1 MILAL
6 ILFITTAQSVFQITK
21 FYSEDTTCSNTET
34 LWFVTQVTTCAASGC
49 SNLNGQ
55 VGQVVLCTGTVVYPV
70 GWTYIEIWTSSTTCG
85 GVSNAFAA
93 MPANG
98 CSGIWTQSTFSLRCA
113 SDPNIGVI
121 ADCGIS
127 TPSCNGCSFKQAA
140 RNGTCGSGNPTTSL
154 PVSSYKWTC
163 PNVTTSSSSLATTGS
178 TAGVTTTRPGVCSML
193 EVSFVMIAIWL
204 IF

>member
-6 ILFITTAQSVFQITK
+6 IFFIATTQGVFQITK
-21 FYSEDTTCSNTET
+21 FYSQDITCSNTET
-34 LWFVTQVTTCAASGC
+34 LWYVTQVSSCTARTC

-55 VGQVVLCTGTVVYPV
+55 VGQVVSCVSSVVYPV
-70 GWTYIEIWTSSTTCG
+70 GWTSIEIWQSSTSCSGNST
-85 GVSNAFAA
+85 AFAA

-98 CSGIWTQSTFSLRCA
+98 CSGIWTGSTFNLGCGTN
-113 SDPNIGVI
+113 PNIGSI

-127 TPSCNGCSFKQAA
+127 TASCNGCSYKQAA
-140 RNGTCGSGNPTTSL
+140 RNGTCGSGNPTTTL

-163 PNVTTSSSSLATTGS
+163 PSVTTASSSTS
-178 TAGVTTTRPGVCSML
+178 TATGTSTTRPASGALL
-193 EVSFVMIAIWL
+193 EVGMTLLIIWL